1 MMYGRIGGRT
11 NTPVDFRSTIQVNC
25 THICTSRML
34 NAYYLSRTVSI
45 CEFGTRFVY
54 LLLPKWG
61 ADDTI
66 FGSASQRMEKGERE
80 KSVQIHRINNILR
93 VARAI

>member
-25 THICTSRML
+25 THICISRML

-54 LLLPKWG
+54 LLLPKRG

-66 FGSASQRMEKGERE
+66 FGSASQRLEKGERE
-80 KSVQIHRINNILR
+80 REIGTNSSNK
-93 VARAI
+93 